1 MVCKTNQWSTHE
13 GVCFG
18 MKIPDVYLVP
28 DVTQE
33 ELRVRMIRAILDGR
47 KRQVE
52 VAAIFGVTRQAVSK
66 WVEVYRKEGE
76 KALKRKRAG
85 RPKDHSLLPF
95 QAAQI
100 RKMIVDCYPEQ
111 LKLPFYLWTRE
122 AVAQLIERK
131 FGIRFS
137 IRTVGQYLRGWG
149 FTAQEP
155 VLGVAKK
162 NREGMR
168 HWLEEEY
175 PAIQTQAKREGA
187 VIYWGDEV
195 KLHNHDPSGCP
206 YQCCS
211 DTLVI
216 PIAGQRSGCRILSAV
231 TNKRQVSFMAFNK
244 CFHSEVFTEFLGR
257 LVLQNIRKIFLIM
270 DSPFFRYS
278 TEMRTWRR
286 ENFQWIRLFFLPGH
300 SAELNPDE
308 VVRQN
313 VINNKFRR
321 YCDANQ

>member
-1 MVCKTNQWSTHE
+1 
-13 GVCFG
+13 
-18 MKIPDVYLVP
+18 MKIRDAHLLPST
-28 DVTQE
+28 TQE
-33 ELRVRMIRAILDGR
+33 QIRGRMIRAILDGK

-66 WVEVYRKEGE
+66 WVEAYQKEGE
-76 KALKRKRAG
+76 KALKAKRAG
-85 RPKDHSLLPF
+85 RPKGHSLLPL

-100 RKMIVDCYPEQ
+100 AKMIVDCYPDQ

-137 IRTVGQYLRGWG
+137 IRTVGRYLQGWG
-149 FTAQEP
+149 FATQAP

-162 NREGMR
+162 NREEIR

-195 KLHNHDPSGCP
+195 KLRNHHPTGSP
-206 YQCCS
+206 YECCS

-216 PIAGQRSGCRILSAV
+216 PRTAQRSACRIFSAV
-231 TNKRQVSFMAFNK
+231 TNKRQVSLMPFK
-244 CFHSEVFTEFLGR
+244 KRFHSEVFIEFLGR
-257 LVLQNIRKIFLIM
+257 LVLQNKRKVFLIM
-270 DSPFFRYS
+270 DTPFFHYS
-278 TEMRTWRR
+278 TELRTWRR
-286 ENFQWIRLFFLPGH
+286 ENFQCIRLFILPGQ
-300 SAELNPDE
+300 SAELNPDK

-313 VINNKFRR
+313 VINNEFRR
-321 YCDANQ
+321 HCFADQ

>member
-1 MVCKTNQWSTHE
+1 MVYRTSQWSTHE

-18 MKIPDVYLVP
+18 MKIPDVYLP
-28 DVTQE
+28 PSVTHE
-33 ELRVRMIRAILDGR
+33 ELRVRMIRATLDGR
-47 KRQVE
+47 KTQVE

-76 KALKRKRAG
+76 KALKSKRAG

-95 QAAQI
+95 HAAQI

-131 FGIRFS
+131 FGVRFS

-162 NREGMR
+162 NREEIH

-195 KLHNHDPSGCP
+195 KLRNHHPTGCP
-206 YQCCS
+206 YDCCS

-216 PIAGQRSGCRILSAV
+216 PCAGQRSDCRILSAV
-231 TNKRQVSFMAFNK
+231 TNKRQVSFMAFK
-244 CFHSEVFTEFLGR
+244 KSFHSEVFIEFLGR
-257 LVLQNIRKIFLIM
+257 LVLQNKRKVFLIM
-270 DSPFFRYS
+270 DSPSFHYS

-286 ENFQWIRLFFLPGH
+286 ENFQCIRLFILPSH

-313 VINNKFRR
+313 VINSEFRR
-321 YCDANQ
+321 DCAANQ